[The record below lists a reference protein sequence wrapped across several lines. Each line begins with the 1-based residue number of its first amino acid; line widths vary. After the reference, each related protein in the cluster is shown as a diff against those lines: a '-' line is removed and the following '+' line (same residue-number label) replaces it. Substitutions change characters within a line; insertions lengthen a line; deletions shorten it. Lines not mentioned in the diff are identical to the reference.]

1 MNVLK
6 SVQPEPGSARTS
18 PSRSIARG
26 IERIGLISLRF
37 PLLVGLVTLV
47 LLIAA
52 GFGIARIKVDDS
64 LSQLFRSDT
73 PEFQTFEEVT
83 RRFPSNEFDVLI
95 VVEGKN
101 LLERTS
107 IEKLRDLVTDLQL
120 IDGTRGIISI
130 FSARQPPQG
139 NELPEPLFPEQL
151 PGGAEY
157 QQLIQRVMS
166 NEIIRGKLLSE
177 DGELTLIVLSLDRDV
192 VASSRLRDVIAN
204 IQKTIDDDLAG
215 TGLSAHLTGVPV
227 MQLETRN
234 AVERDRVFYNAFGFA
249 AGALIAI
256 LFFRRP
262 SFMFIAAGP
271 PLIAIVLALGALGWL
286 DFRLNMFLNV
296 MTPLIMVI
304 SFSDSMQLT
313 FAARDR
319 LLQGERKFEAF
330 CTAILVVG
338 PACVLTH
345 ATAALSFIALQFS
358 ESDLI
363 RTFGEAGLVATL
375 LAMFAVLMLVPLLGV
390 LLVRNEE
397 VFAADVKA
405 ADSAINVLRRFCAW
419 IAERMVSHPGLYALL
434 DVLIVGG
441 LALIYANLEP
451 RYRLADQVPDREQ
464 AVTAS
469 HRLDAKLNGANPID
483 VLIEFPKGKSLY
495 DPETLATI
503 ATVHAI
509 MEKQP
514 GIANVW
520 SLETLRRWLAEK
532 MGKSDVATLRQY
544 VDLLPQY
551 LTRRFISAE
560 QDAVL
565 VSGRVPDVD
574 ASKLLPIIERLDRAL
589 DQVRAEHPGYKIAV
603 TGLSAIAARNSAL
616 MIQKL
621 NRGLTLEFLFVAAFI
636 GLAFRSWVVML
647 ATILPGIFPV
657 LLSGTVLWLLGEGLQ
672 FASVVAL
679 TVSFG
684 LGLSATIHFL
694 NRLRLEERPDADPG
708 KAVERATVLVG
719 PPLIL
724 TSVVLACGL
733 IVTVFSDLPS
743 LRLFGWLSAFAMLAA
758 LAADLLILRPTVT
771 FLSRLARRMGSKS
784 FYR

>member
-1 MNVLK
+1 MNT
-6 SVQPEPGSARTS
+6 SNSIQPEPSSRRTR
-18 PSRSIARG
+18 PSQSIALG

-37 PLLVGLVTLV
+37 PLLVGLVTCV

-52 GFGIARIKVDDS
+52 AFGIARIKVDDS
-64 LSQLFRSDT
+64 LSQLFRTDT
-73 PEFQTFEEVT
+73 PEFKTFEEVT

-101 LLERTS
+101 LLERAS

-120 IDGTRGIISI
+120 IEGTRGIISI

-139 NELPEPLFPEQL
+139 GELPAPLFPDLL
-151 PGGAEY
+151 PEGEEY
-157 QQLIQRVMS
+157 DRLIQRVMN

-177 DGELTLIVLSLDRDV
+177 DGELTLIVLALDPDV
-192 VASSRLRDVIAN
+192 VASSRLRDVIAD

-215 TGLSAHLTGVPV
+215 TGLTARLSGVPV
-227 MQLETRN
+227 MQLEIRN
-234 AVERDRVFYNAFGFA
+234 AVERDRLFYNAFGFA

-256 LFFRRP
+256 VFFRRP
-262 SFMFIAAGP
+262 SFMIIAAGP
-271 PLIAIVLALGALGWL
+271 PLLAIVVSLGALGWL
-286 DFRLNMFLNV
+286 DFRFNMFLNV

-319 LLQGERKFEAF
+319 LLQGQRRFDAF
-330 CTAILVVG
+330 CNSMLVVG

-345 ATAALSFIALQFS
+345 ATAALSFVALQFS
-358 ESDLI
+358 DSYLI
-363 RTFGEAGLVATL
+363 RTFGEAGLLATL
-375 LAMFAVLMLVPLLGV
+375 IAMFAVLMLVPLLGV
-390 LLVRNEE
+390 LLLRRESM
-397 VFAADVKA
+397 FAAEVKETDTA
-405 ADSAINVLRRFCAW
+405 VDVLRRFCAW
-419 IAERMVSHPGLYALL
+419 IAERMVSRPGLYSLL
-434 DVLIVGG
+434 SVLVVGG
-441 LALIYANLEP
+441 LGLIYANLEP

-464 AVTAS
+464 AVAAS
-469 HRLDAKLNGANPID
+469 HRLDSKLNGANPID
-483 VLIEFPKGKSLY
+483 VLIELPKGKSLY

-503 ATVHAI
+503 AEVHATV
-509 MEKQP
+509 EKQP

-532 MGKSDVATLRQY
+532 LGKSDVATLKQY
-544 VDLLPQY
+544 VDMLPEY

-560 QDAVL
+560 QDFVL

-574 ASKLLPIIERLDRAL
+574 ASQLLPVIESLDKAL
-589 DQVRAEHPGYKIAV
+589 DKVRARHPGYKIAV

-616 MIQKL
+616 MIKKL
-621 NRGLTLEFLFVAAFI
+621 NRGLTVEFMFVAAFI

-647 ATILPGIFPV
+647 ATIMPGIFPV
-657 LLSGTVLWLLGEGLQ
+657 VLSGMVLWALGVGLQ

-694 NRLRLEERPDADPG
+694 NRFRLEERLEEDPA

-771 FLSRLARRMGSKS
+771 FLSRLAIRIGSKP
-784 FYR
+784 FHR